1 MQVSRN
7 RYDGHMGK
15 RASKNDD
22 SRGGSPREQLWS
34 TTFVLVVAS
43 TLCCFMVGQGLNS
56 STSVYVALYGG
67 TAAYAGVLAAVFSG
81 AAAVVRLLSGPL
93 IDGRGRRIVM
103 LFGFAV
109 LIVGT
114 VGPLF
119 THDVAPFVVFRILQ
133 GAGFSAVTTAS
144 ATAAADALP
153 ASRMGEGI
161 GYYGLGQA
169 LSMSVGSPRPRP
181 RVDRPARRTSLS
193 VRPQSQMVGLAMIF
207 LCRYESTPR
216 CCPRKRSTGAGSKR
230 GRRGRT
236 NQEQPRRAGRA
247 NEVRRQRVAKR
258 AEAAGAL
265 EAAGRAGAA
274 EAIETA
280 ETTTSTAQSRME
292 GRPKRE
298 SIASRI
304 FEKHAL
310 PGTLPMIVLSP
321 AFGFVIFFVGLY
333 GASLGVG
340 NAGLFY
346 TLSAVSMILV
356 RLKSG
361 AFMDRFAP
369 IKILPVALACGLIAF
384 GMLVAC
390 GTVLDGAPVR
400 DAVFNLSGIV
410 YGFCIGIALPLNQSV
425 AVKNTPPERWGAANA
440 LFQLANDIGIG
451 GACVITGDRERL
463 LRVPRHHLLRD
474 VLHRGV
480 VLRRASRLS
489 EGISRSRTK
498 TSLPGDDFPRLPFPA
513 AAPSV
518 RAPFVSSSTTPCA
531 LVGLVEVD
539 VRFRVEVEREEL
551 LLLEAIERDE
561 RDHPRIV
568 TACRKGRQHQ
578 AHTRLRAHLLVRCAE
593 HGVRR
598 DAAAHAKRASARH
611 LESTLRLRHLHVD
624 HRRFEAR
631 TDIRHIELA
640 PGLPLAVDIGDDRR
654 LQA

>member
-1 MQVSRN
+1 MQVPRN

-67 TAAYAGVLAAVFSG
+67 TAAYAGVSAAVFSG

-169 LSMSVGSPRPRP
+169 LSMSVG
-181 RVDRPARRTSLS
+181 PALALALVSTDPPENLF
-193 VRPQSQMVGLAMIF
+193 VGVTAIAMVGLSMIF
-207 LCRYESTPR
+207 LCRYEKHPEMLPEEAVYRRRLEEGESEAAR
-216 CCPRKRSTGAGSKR
+216 TGAAEAGKESKQVEASE
-230 GRRGRT
+230 GD
-236 NQEQPRRAGRA
+236 
-247 NEVRRQRVAKR
+247 KR

-274 EAIETA
+274 EAVEAA

-369 IKILPVALACGLIAF
+369 IVILPVALACGLVAF
-384 GMLVAC
+384 AMLVAC

-440 LFQLANDIGIG
+440 LFQLANDVGIG
-451 GACVITGDRERL
+451 GACVIWGIVNDCFGFPVTICCAMCCFAASYF
-463 LRVPRHHLLRD
+463 VA
-474 VLHRGV
+474 
-480 VLRRASRLS
+480 RAVYPK
-489 EGISRSRTK
+489 E
-498 TSLPGDDFPRLPFPA
+498 
-513 AAPSV
+513 
-518 RAPFVSSSTTPCA
+518 
-531 LVGLVEVD
+531 
-539 VRFRVEVEREEL
+539 
-551 LLLEAIERDE
+551 
-561 RDHPRIV
+561 
-568 TACRKGRQHQ
+568 
-578 AHTRLRAHLLVRCAE
+578 
-593 HGVRR
+593 
-598 DAAAHAKRASARH
+598 
-611 LESTLRLRHLHVD
+611 
-624 HRRFEAR
+624 
-631 TDIRHIELA
+631 
-640 PGLPLAVDIGDDRR
+640 
-654 LQA
+654 

>member
-1 MQVSRN
+1 MQVPRN

-34 TTFVLVVAS
+34 TTFVLVVVS

-169 LSMSVGSPRPRP
+169 LSMSVG
-181 RVDRPARRTSLS
+181 PALALALVSTDPPENLFIG
-193 VRPQSQMVGLAMIF
+193 VTAIAVVGLALIF
-207 LCRYESTPR
+207 LCRYEKHPEMLPKEAVYRRRLEEGESEAARTR
-216 CCPRKRSTGAGSKR
+216 AAEAGKESKQVEASE
-230 GRRGRT
+230 GD
-236 NQEQPRRAGRA
+236 
-247 NEVRRQRVAKR
+247 KR
-258 AEAAGAL
+258 AEVAGAL

-274 EAIETA
+274 EAVEAA

-340 NAGLFY
+340 NAGVFY

-369 IKILPVALACGLIAF
+369 IKILPVALACGLVAF
-384 GMLVAC
+384 AMLVAC
-390 GTVLDGAPVR
+390 GTVLDGSPVR
-400 DAVFNLSGIV
+400 DAVFNLAGIV
-410 YGFCIGIALPLNQSV
+410 YGFCSGIALPLNQSV

-440 LFQLANDIGIG
+440 LFQLAIDVGIG
-451 GACVITGDRERL
+451 GACIIWGIVNDCFGFPVAICCAMCCI
-463 LRVPRHHLLRD
+463 VASYF
-474 VLHRGV
+474 VA
-480 VLRRASRLS
+480 RAVYPK
-489 EGISRSRTK
+489 E
-498 TSLPGDDFPRLPFPA
+498 
-513 AAPSV
+513 
-518 RAPFVSSSTTPCA
+518 
-531 LVGLVEVD
+531 
-539 VRFRVEVEREEL
+539 
-551 LLLEAIERDE
+551 
-561 RDHPRIV
+561 
-568 TACRKGRQHQ
+568 
-578 AHTRLRAHLLVRCAE
+578 
-593 HGVRR
+593 
-598 DAAAHAKRASARH
+598 
-611 LESTLRLRHLHVD
+611 
-624 HRRFEAR
+624 
-631 TDIRHIELA
+631 
-640 PGLPLAVDIGDDRR
+640 
-654 LQA
+654 

>member
-1 MQVSRN
+1 MQVPRN
-7 RYDGHMGK
+7 RYDGHMRK

-43 TLCCFMVGQGLNS
+43 ALCCFMVGQGLNS

-169 LSMSVGSPRPRP
+169 LSMSVG
-181 RVDRPARRTSLS
+181 PALALALVSTDPPENLF
-193 VRPQSQMVGLAMIF
+193 VGVTAIAVVGLSMIF
-207 LCRYESTPR
+207 LCRYEKHPEMLPEEAVYRRRLEEGESEAARRET
-216 CCPRKRSTGAGSKR
+216 SEAGKESK
-230 GRRGRT
+230 
-236 NQEQPRRAGRA
+236 QVEAAGRA
-247 NEVRRQRVAKR
+247 GAAK
-258 AEAAGAL
+258 AL
-265 EAAGRAGAA
+265 EVTGRAGAA
-274 EAIETA
+274 EAIEAA

-310 PGTLPMIVLSP
+310 PGTLPMIALSP

-369 IKILPVALACGLIAF
+369 IKILPVALACGLVAF
-384 GMLVAC
+384 AMLVAC

-451 GACVITGDRERL
+451 GACVIWGIVNDCFGFPVTICCAMCCIAASYF
-463 LRVPRHHLLRD
+463 VA
-474 VLHRGV
+474 
-480 VLRRASRLS
+480 RAVYPK
-489 EGISRSRTK
+489 E
-498 TSLPGDDFPRLPFPA
+498 
-513 AAPSV
+513 
-518 RAPFVSSSTTPCA
+518 
-531 LVGLVEVD
+531 
-539 VRFRVEVEREEL
+539 
-551 LLLEAIERDE
+551 
-561 RDHPRIV
+561 
-568 TACRKGRQHQ
+568 
-578 AHTRLRAHLLVRCAE
+578 
-593 HGVRR
+593 
-598 DAAAHAKRASARH
+598 
-611 LESTLRLRHLHVD
+611 
-624 HRRFEAR
+624 
-631 TDIRHIELA
+631 
-640 PGLPLAVDIGDDRR
+640 
-654 LQA
+654 

>member
-1 MQVSRN
+1 MQVPRN

-15 RASKNDD
+15 RASKNDN

-169 LSMSVGSPRPRP
+169 LSMSVG
-181 RVDRPARRTSLS
+181 PALALALVSTDPPENLF
-193 VRPQSQMVGLAMIF
+193 VGVTVIAVVGLSMIF
-207 LCRYESTPR
+207 LCRYEKHPEMLPEEAVYR
-216 CCPRKRSTGAGSKR
+216 RRLEEGEGEVARTGAAEAGKESKQVEASE
-230 GRRGRT
+230 GD
-236 NQEQPRRAGRA
+236 
-247 NEVRRQRVAKR
+247 KR

-265 EAAGRAGAA
+265 EAAGRAGAT
-274 EAIETA
+274 EAVEAA

-369 IKILPVALACGLIAF
+369 IKILPVALACGLVAF
-384 GMLVAC
+384 AMLVAC

-440 LFQLANDIGIG
+440 LFQLANDVGIG
-451 GACVITGDRERL
+451 SACVIWGIVNDCFGFPVTICCAMCCIAASYF
-463 LRVPRHHLLRD
+463 VA
-474 VLHRGV
+474 
-480 VLRRASRLS
+480 RAVYPK
-489 EGISRSRTK
+489 E
-498 TSLPGDDFPRLPFPA
+498 
-513 AAPSV
+513 
-518 RAPFVSSSTTPCA
+518 
-531 LVGLVEVD
+531 
-539 VRFRVEVEREEL
+539 
-551 LLLEAIERDE
+551 
-561 RDHPRIV
+561 
-568 TACRKGRQHQ
+568 
-578 AHTRLRAHLLVRCAE
+578 
-593 HGVRR
+593 
-598 DAAAHAKRASARH
+598 
-611 LESTLRLRHLHVD
+611 
-624 HRRFEAR
+624 
-631 TDIRHIELA
+631 
-640 PGLPLAVDIGDDRR
+640 
-654 LQA
+654 

>member
-1 MQVSRN
+1 
-7 RYDGHMGK
+7 
-15 RASKNDD
+15 
-22 SRGGSPREQLWS
+22 
-34 TTFVLVVAS
+34 
-43 TLCCFMVGQGLNS
+43 MVGQGLNS

-67 TAAYAGVLAAVFSG
+67 TAAYAGVLAAVFSA

-169 LSMSVGSPRPRP
+169 LSMSVG
-181 RVDRPARRTSLS
+181 PALALALVSTDPPENLF
-193 VRPQSQMVGLAMIF
+193 VGATAIAVVGLAMIF
-207 LCRYESTPR
+207 LCRYEKHPEMLPEEAVYRRRLEEGESKATR
-216 CCPRKRSTGAGSKR
+216 TGAAEAGKESKQIEASDD
-230 GRRGRT
+230 G
-236 NQEQPRRAGRA
+236 
-247 NEVRRQRVAKR
+247 KR

-265 EAAGRAGAA
+265 EAARRAGAA

-369 IKILPVALACGLIAF
+369 IKILPVALACGLVAF
-384 GMLVAC
+384 AMLVAC

-451 GACVITGDRERL
+451 GACVIWGIVNDCFGFPVTICCAMCCIAASYF
-463 LRVPRHHLLRD
+463 VA
-474 VLHRGV
+474 
-480 VLRRASRLS
+480 RAVYPK
-489 EGISRSRTK
+489 E
-498 TSLPGDDFPRLPFPA
+498 
-513 AAPSV
+513 
-518 RAPFVSSSTTPCA
+518 
-531 LVGLVEVD
+531 
-539 VRFRVEVEREEL
+539 
-551 LLLEAIERDE
+551 
-561 RDHPRIV
+561 
-568 TACRKGRQHQ
+568 
-578 AHTRLRAHLLVRCAE
+578 
-593 HGVRR
+593 
-598 DAAAHAKRASARH
+598 
-611 LESTLRLRHLHVD
+611 
-624 HRRFEAR
+624 
-631 TDIRHIELA
+631 
-640 PGLPLAVDIGDDRR
+640 
-654 LQA
+654 

>member
-1 MQVSRN
+1 MQVPRN
-7 RYDGHMGK
+7 RYDGYMGK
-15 RASKNDD
+15 RASKTDD
-22 SRGGSPREQLWS
+22 SRRESPREQLWS
-34 TTFVLVVAS
+34 TTFVLVVVS

-67 TAAYAGVLAAVFSG
+67 TAAYAGVLGAVFSG

-103 LFGFAV
+103 LVGFAV

-169 LSMSVGSPRPRP
+169 LSMSVG
-181 RVDRPARRTSLS
+181 PALTLALVSTDPPENLFIG
-193 VRPQSQMVGLAMIF
+193 VTAIAVIGLAMIF
-207 LCRYESTPR
+207 LCRYEKHPEML
-216 CCPRKRSTGAGSKR
+216 PEGAVYRRRLEEGESEAA
-230 GRRGRT
+230 RRGT
-236 NQEQPRRAGRA
+236 
-247 NEVRRQRVAKR
+247 
-258 AEAAGAL
+258 AEAL
-265 EAAGRAGAA
+265 EATGRAGAA
-274 EAIETA
+274 EAA
-280 ETTTSTAQSRME
+280 KATTSAAQSKTEEQPR
-292 GRPKRE
+292 RE

-369 IKILPVALACGLIAF
+369 IKILPFALACGLVAF

-390 GTVLDGAPVR
+390 GTVLDGTPVR

-410 YGFCIGIALPLNQSV
+410 YGFCSGIALPLNQSV

-440 LFQLANDIGIG
+440 LFQLANDVGIG
-451 GACVITGDRERL
+451 GACVIWGIVNDCFG
-463 LRVPRHHLLRD
+463 VP
-474 VLHRGV
+474 VTICCAMCCIV
-480 VLRRASRLS
+480 ASYFVARAVYP
-489 EGISRSRTK
+489 K
-498 TSLPGDDFPRLPFPA
+498 
-513 AAPSV
+513 
-518 RAPFVSSSTTPCA
+518 
-531 LVGLVEVD
+531 
-539 VRFRVEVEREEL
+539 
-551 LLLEAIERDE
+551 
-561 RDHPRIV
+561 
-568 TACRKGRQHQ
+568 
-578 AHTRLRAHLLVRCAE
+578 
-593 HGVRR
+593 
-598 DAAAHAKRASARH
+598 
-611 LESTLRLRHLHVD
+611 ES
-624 HRRFEAR
+624 
-631 TDIRHIELA
+631 
-640 PGLPLAVDIGDDRR
+640 
-654 LQA
+654 

>member
-1 MQVSRN
+1 MQVPRN

-15 RASKNDD
+15 RASKTDD
-22 SRGGSPREQLWS
+22 SRRESPREQLWS
-34 TTFVLVVAS
+34 TTFVLVVVS

-67 TAAYAGVLAAVFSG
+67 TAAYAGVLGAVFSG

-103 LFGFAV
+103 LVGFAV

-119 THDVAPFVVFRILQ
+119 THDVAHFVVFRILQ

-169 LSMSVGSPRPRP
+169 LSMSVG
-181 RVDRPARRTSLS
+181 PALALALVSTDPPENLF
-193 VRPQSQMVGLAMIF
+193 VGVTAIAVVGLAMIF
-207 LCRYESTPR
+207 LCRYEKHPEML
-216 CCPRKRSTGAGSKR
+216 PEGAVY
-230 GRRGRT
+230 RRRLEERESEAART
-236 NQEQPRRAGRA
+236 DAAEVAEAGG
-247 NEVRRQRVAKR
+247 R
-258 AEAAGAL
+258 AEAA
-265 EAAGRAGAA
+265 EA
-274 EAIETA
+274 A
-280 ETTTSTAQSRME
+280 ETTTSTAQSRMK
-292 GRPKRE
+292 GQPRRE

-369 IKILPVALACGLIAF
+369 IKILPFALACGLVAF
-384 GMLVAC
+384 AMLVAC
-390 GTVLDGAPVR
+390 GTVLDGTPVR

-410 YGFCIGIALPLNQSV
+410 YGFCAGIALPLNQSV

-440 LFQLANDIGIG
+440 LFQLANDVGIG
-451 GACVITGDRERL
+451 GGCVIWGIVNDCFGFPVTICCAMCCI
-463 LRVPRHHLLRD
+463 VASYF
-474 VLHRGV
+474 VA
-480 VLRRASRLS
+480 RAVYP
-489 EGISRSRTK
+489 K
-498 TSLPGDDFPRLPFPA
+498 
-513 AAPSV
+513 
-518 RAPFVSSSTTPCA
+518 
-531 LVGLVEVD
+531 
-539 VRFRVEVEREEL
+539 
-551 LLLEAIERDE
+551 
-561 RDHPRIV
+561 
-568 TACRKGRQHQ
+568 
-578 AHTRLRAHLLVRCAE
+578 
-593 HGVRR
+593 
-598 DAAAHAKRASARH
+598 
-611 LESTLRLRHLHVD
+611 ES
-624 HRRFEAR
+624 
-631 TDIRHIELA
+631 
-640 PGLPLAVDIGDDRR
+640 
-654 LQA
+654 

>member
-1 MQVSRN
+1 
-7 RYDGHMGK
+7 MGK
-15 RASKNDD
+15 RASKNDN
-22 SRGGSPREQLWS
+22 SREGSPREQLWS

-169 LSMSVGSPRPRP
+169 LSMSVG
-181 RVDRPARRTSLS
+181 PALALALVSTDPPENLF
-193 VRPQSQMVGLAMIF
+193 VGVTAIAAVGLTMIF
-207 LCRYESTPR
+207 LCRYEKHPEMLPEEAVYR
-216 CCPRKRSTGAGSKR
+216 RRLEEGEGEVARTGAAEAGKESKQVEASED
-230 GRRGRT
+230 G
-236 NQEQPRRAGRA
+236 
-247 NEVRRQRVAKR
+247 KR

-274 EAIETA
+274 EAVEAA

-369 IKILPVALACGLIAF
+369 IKILPVALACGLVAF
-384 GMLVAC
+384 AMLVAC
-390 GTVLDGAPVR
+390 GTILDGAPVR

-440 LFQLANDIGIG
+440 LFQLANDVGIG
-451 GACVITGDRERL
+451 GACVIWGIVNDCFGFPVTICCAMCCIAASYF
-463 LRVPRHHLLRD
+463 VA
-474 VLHRGV
+474 
-480 VLRRASRLS
+480 RAVYP
-489 EGISRSRTK
+489 K
-498 TSLPGDDFPRLPFPA
+498 
-513 AAPSV
+513 
-518 RAPFVSSSTTPCA
+518 
-531 LVGLVEVD
+531 
-539 VRFRVEVEREEL
+539 EL
-551 LLLEAIERDE
+551 
-561 RDHPRIV
+561 
-568 TACRKGRQHQ
+568 
-578 AHTRLRAHLLVRCAE
+578 
-593 HGVRR
+593 
-598 DAAAHAKRASARH
+598 
-611 LESTLRLRHLHVD
+611 
-624 HRRFEAR
+624 
-631 TDIRHIELA
+631 
-640 PGLPLAVDIGDDRR
+640 
-654 LQA
+654 

>member
-1 MQVSRN
+1 M
-7 RYDGHMGK
+7 
-15 RASKNDD
+15 A
-22 SRGGSPREQLWS
+22 
-34 TTFVLVVAS
+34 
-43 TLCCFMVGQGLNS
+43 GQGLNS

-169 LSMSVGSPRPRP
+169 LSMSVG
-181 RVDRPARRTSLS
+181 PALALALVSTDPPENLF
-193 VRPQSQMVGLAMIF
+193 VGVTAIAVVGLSMIF
-207 LCRYESTPR
+207 LCRYEKHPEMLPKEAVYR
-216 CCPRKRSTGAGSKR
+216 RRLEEGGS
-230 GRRGRT
+230 
-236 NQEQPRRAGRA
+236 
-247 NEVRRQRVAKR
+247 
-258 AEAAGAL
+258 EAA
-265 EAAGRAGAA
+265 RTGAA
-274 EAIETA
+274 EAGKESKQVEAREGGKRTEAA

-321 AFGFVIFFVGLY
+321 ALGFAIFFVGLY
-333 GASLGVG
+333 GASLDVG

-384 GMLVAC
+384 AMLVAC
-390 GTVLDGAPVR
+390 GTVLDGAPVCN
-400 DAVFNLSGIV
+400 AVFNLSGIV
-410 YGFCIGIALPLNQSV
+410 YGFCTGIALPLNQSV

-440 LFQLANDIGIG
+440 LFQLAIDVGIG
-451 GACVITGDRERL
+451 GACVIWGIVNDCFGFPVTICCAMCCIAASYF
-463 LRVPRHHLLRD
+463 VA
-474 VLHRGV
+474 
-480 VLRRASRLS
+480 RAVYPK
-489 EGISRSRTK
+489 E
-498 TSLPGDDFPRLPFPA
+498 
-513 AAPSV
+513 
-518 RAPFVSSSTTPCA
+518 
-531 LVGLVEVD
+531 
-539 VRFRVEVEREEL
+539 
-551 LLLEAIERDE
+551 
-561 RDHPRIV
+561 
-568 TACRKGRQHQ
+568 
-578 AHTRLRAHLLVRCAE
+578 
-593 HGVRR
+593 
-598 DAAAHAKRASARH
+598 
-611 LESTLRLRHLHVD
+611 
-624 HRRFEAR
+624 
-631 TDIRHIELA
+631 
-640 PGLPLAVDIGDDRR
+640 
-654 LQA
+654 

>member
-1 MQVSRN
+1 MQVPRN

-15 RASKNDD
+15 RASKTDD
-22 SRGGSPREQLWS
+22 SRRESPREQLWS
-34 TTFVLVVAS
+34 TTFVLVVVS

-67 TAAYAGVLAAVFSG
+67 TAAYAGVLGAVFSG

-103 LFGFAV
+103 LVGFAV

-169 LSMSVGSPRPRP
+169 LSMSVG
-181 RVDRPARRTSLS
+181 PALALALVSTDPPENLFIG
-193 VRPQSQMVGLAMIF
+193 VTAIAVVGLAMIF
-207 LCRYESTPR
+207 LCRYEKHPEML
-216 CCPRKRSTGAGSKR
+216 PEGAVY
-230 GRRGRT
+230 RRRLEEREG
-236 NQEQPRRAGRA
+236 
-247 NEVRRQRVAKR
+247 
-258 AEAAGAL
+258 EAARTGDAEAL
-265 EAAGRAGAA
+265 EATGRAGAA
-274 EAIETA
+274 EAA
-280 ETTTSTAQSRME
+280 EASKTTTSTAQSRME
-292 GRPKRE
+292 GQPRRE

-310 PGTLPMIVLSP
+310 PGTLPMIMLSP

-369 IKILPVALACGLIAF
+369 IKILPFALACGLVAF
-384 GMLVAC
+384 AMLVAC
-390 GTVLDGAPVR
+390 GTVLDGTPVR

-410 YGFCIGIALPLNQSV
+410 YGFCAGIALPLNQSV

-440 LFQLANDIGIG
+440 LFQLANDVGIG
-451 GACVITGDRERL
+451 GGCVIWGIVNDCFGFPVTICCAMCCI
-463 LRVPRHHLLRD
+463 VASYF
-474 VLHRGV
+474 VA
-480 VLRRASRLS
+480 RAVYP
-489 EGISRSRTK
+489 K
-498 TSLPGDDFPRLPFPA
+498 
-513 AAPSV
+513 
-518 RAPFVSSSTTPCA
+518 
-531 LVGLVEVD
+531 
-539 VRFRVEVEREEL
+539 
-551 LLLEAIERDE
+551 
-561 RDHPRIV
+561 
-568 TACRKGRQHQ
+568 
-578 AHTRLRAHLLVRCAE
+578 
-593 HGVRR
+593 
-598 DAAAHAKRASARH
+598 
-611 LESTLRLRHLHVD
+611 ES
-624 HRRFEAR
+624 
-631 TDIRHIELA
+631 
-640 PGLPLAVDIGDDRR
+640 
-654 LQA
+654 

>member
-1 MQVSRN
+1 MQVPRN
-7 RYDGHMGK
+7 RYDGHMRK
-15 RASKNDD
+15 RASKNDN

-119 THDVAPFVVFRILQ
+119 THDVVPFVVFRILQ

-169 LSMSVGSPRPRP
+169 LSMSVG
-181 RVDRPARRTSLS
+181 PALALALVSTDPPENLF
-193 VRPQSQMVGLAMIF
+193 VGVTAIAVVGLAMIF
-207 LCRYESTPR
+207 LCRYEKHPEMLPEEAVYRRRLEEGESEAAR
-216 CCPRKRSTGAGSKR
+216 TGAAEAGKESKQVEASE
-230 GRRGRT
+230 GD
-236 NQEQPRRAGRA
+236 
-247 NEVRRQRVAKR
+247 KR
-258 AEAAGAL
+258 AEATGAL

-274 EAIETA
+274 EAVETA

-361 AFMDRFAP
+361 AFMDRFEP
-369 IKILPVALACGLIAF
+369 IKILPVALACGLVAF
-384 GMLVAC
+384 AMLVAC

-451 GACVITGDRERL
+451 GACVIWGIVNDCFGFPVTICCAMCCIAASYF
-463 LRVPRHHLLRD
+463 VA
-474 VLHRGV
+474 
-480 VLRRASRLS
+480 RAVYPK
-489 EGISRSRTK
+489 E
-498 TSLPGDDFPRLPFPA
+498 
-513 AAPSV
+513 
-518 RAPFVSSSTTPCA
+518 
-531 LVGLVEVD
+531 
-539 VRFRVEVEREEL
+539 
-551 LLLEAIERDE
+551 
-561 RDHPRIV
+561 
-568 TACRKGRQHQ
+568 
-578 AHTRLRAHLLVRCAE
+578 
-593 HGVRR
+593 
-598 DAAAHAKRASARH
+598 
-611 LESTLRLRHLHVD
+611 
-624 HRRFEAR
+624 
-631 TDIRHIELA
+631 
-640 PGLPLAVDIGDDRR
+640 
-654 LQA
+654 

>member
-1 MQVSRN
+1 MQVPRN

-15 RASKNDD
+15 RASKTDD
-22 SRGGSPREQLWS
+22 SRRESPREQLWS
-34 TTFVLVVAS
+34 TTFVLVVVS

-103 LFGFAV
+103 LVGFAV

-169 LSMSVGSPRPRP
+169 LSMSVG
-181 RVDRPARRTSLS
+181 PALALALVSTDPPENLFIG
-193 VRPQSQMVGLAMIF
+193 VTAIAVVGLAMIF
-207 LCRYESTPR
+207 LCRYEKHPETLPEEAVYRRRLEEEESEAAR
-216 CCPRKRSTGAGSKR
+216 TGA
-230 GRRGRT
+230 
-236 NQEQPRRAGRA
+236 
-247 NEVRRQRVAKR
+247 
-258 AEAAGAL
+258 AEAL
-265 EAAGRAGAA
+265 EATGRAGAVGTT
-274 EAIETA
+274 ESS

-292 GRPKRE
+292 GQPRRE

-369 IKILPVALACGLIAF
+369 IKILPFALACGLVAF
-384 GMLVAC
+384 AMLVAC

-410 YGFCIGIALPLNQSV
+410 YGFCSGIALPLNQSV

-440 LFQLANDIGIG
+440 LFQLAIDVGIG
-451 GACVITGDRERL
+451 GACVIW
-463 LRVPRHHLLRD
+463 
-474 VLHRGV
+474 
-480 VLRRASRLS
+480 
-489 EGISRSRTK
+489 
-498 TSLPGDDFPRLPFPA
+498 
-513 AAPSV
+513 
-518 RAPFVSSSTTPCA
+518 
-531 LVGLVEVD
+531 GLVNDSFGFPVTICC
-539 VRFRVEVEREEL
+539 
-551 LLLEAIERDE
+551 AMCC
-561 RDHPRIV
+561 IV
-568 TACRKGRQHQ
+568 ASYFV
-578 AHTRLRAHLLVRCAE
+578 ARAVYP
-593 HGVRR
+593 
-598 DAAAHAKRASARH
+598 K
-611 LESTLRLRHLHVD
+611 ES
-624 HRRFEAR
+624 
-631 TDIRHIELA
+631 
-640 PGLPLAVDIGDDRR
+640 
-654 LQA
+654 

>member
-1 MQVSRN
+1 MQVPRN
-7 RYDGHMGK
+7 RYDGHMRK
-15 RASKNDD
+15 RASKNDN

-169 LSMSVGSPRPRP
+169 LSMSVG
-181 RVDRPARRTSLS
+181 PALALALVSTDPPENLF
-193 VRPQSQMVGLAMIF
+193 VGVTAIAVVGLAMIF
-207 LCRYESTPR
+207 LCRYEKHPEMLPEEAVYRRRLEEGESEAAR
-216 CCPRKRSTGAGSKR
+216 TGTVEASEG
-230 GRRGRT
+230 G
-236 NQEQPRRAGRA
+236 
-247 NEVRRQRVAKR
+247 KR
-258 AEAAGAL
+258 AEAAGTL

-274 EAIETA
+274 EAIEAA

-369 IKILPVALACGLIAF
+369 IKILPVALACGLVAF
-384 GMLVAC
+384 AMLVAC

-451 GACVITGDRERL
+451 GACVIWGIVNDCFGFPVTICCAMCCIAASYF
-463 LRVPRHHLLRD
+463 VA
-474 VLHRGV
+474 
-480 VLRRASRLS
+480 RAVYPK
-489 EGISRSRTK
+489 E
-498 TSLPGDDFPRLPFPA
+498 
-513 AAPSV
+513 
-518 RAPFVSSSTTPCA
+518 
-531 LVGLVEVD
+531 
-539 VRFRVEVEREEL
+539 
-551 LLLEAIERDE
+551 
-561 RDHPRIV
+561 
-568 TACRKGRQHQ
+568 
-578 AHTRLRAHLLVRCAE
+578 
-593 HGVRR
+593 
-598 DAAAHAKRASARH
+598 
-611 LESTLRLRHLHVD
+611 
-624 HRRFEAR
+624 
-631 TDIRHIELA
+631 
-640 PGLPLAVDIGDDRR
+640 
-654 LQA
+654 